1 MGPGRRLGRTA
12 TAATLRPEDSHRFA
26 LHPVAKRG
34 PWIVSGFVLQAIGV
48 AAPAVY
54 VVLKAKQENL
64 GGSLTLATIRL
75 SWHDSVHSKTGL
87 AVLIAGA
94 VVFAIGAVLLAR
106 PFAKNWLIWL
116 IAVPAAAIVGVML
129 LGAAALLVAVIL
141 ICASSD
147 TDFPSFS
154 TGGGTRTRKRA
165 RH

>member
-1 MGPGRRLGRTA
+1 MTGA
-12 TAATLRPEDSHRFA
+12 KLRPADAQRFA
-26 LHPVAKRG
+26 LRPIAKRR
-34 PWIVSGFVLQAIGV
+34 PWFVAGFVLQAIGV

-54 VVLKAKQENL
+54 VVLKAKKENL
-64 GGSLTLATIRL
+64 GGSVTLATIRL
-75 SWHDSVHSKTGL
+75 AWHDSVHSKTGL

-129 LGAAALLVAVIL
+129 LGAAALVVAVIL

-147 TDFPSFS
+147 TDLPSFS
-154 TGGGTRTRKRA
+154 TGSPTRIRKRA
-165 RH
+165 GR